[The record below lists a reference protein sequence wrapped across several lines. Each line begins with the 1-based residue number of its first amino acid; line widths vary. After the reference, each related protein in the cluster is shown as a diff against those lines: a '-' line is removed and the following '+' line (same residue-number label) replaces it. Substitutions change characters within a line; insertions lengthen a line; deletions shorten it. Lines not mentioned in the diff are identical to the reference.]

1 MQLKRFVVLDIDYIL
16 RGRED
21 FKMKLFIREHIL
33 LIIVQFAQFCLVVL
47 VFWLEGFRDG
57 ALDIY
62 SGVLGMLLVL
72 AYLTHQYLS
81 RRTFYQ
87 RKSNPLEAMDVAHLR
102 EHHTPVYHALRQ
114 LLKSYYTFCQ

>member
-33 LIIVQFAQFCLVVL
+33 LIIVQFAQYCLDVL

-57 ALDIY
+57 QLAIY
-62 SGVLGMLLVL
+62 SGSLGMMLLF
-72 AYLTHQYLS
+72 AYLTYQYLR
-81 RRTFYQ
+81 RRTFYK
-87 RKSNPLEAMDVAHLR
+87 RLSKPVEAMDEALVR
-102 EHHTPVYHALRQ
+102 ENNKRIYKKLHT
-114 LLKSYYTFCQ
+114 LL